1 MQNRVKL
8 TKRQIKE
15 DKFTTFMLNAKSQF
29 MESWQFYVIG
39 VVAVIVIGAGAIYFA
54 NYKEARSQDASARFA
69 QAMASYRNQQNQ
81 IAIVALNEI
90 VEDYG
95 GEDVAEQ
102 ATFLLGKL
110 NYEVRNYPEAMRFF
124 EMYLSKY
131 RSSKLDRAASLAG
144 LAVCNENQSELETA
158 MEKYLAAYNEYP
170 DGPLAG
176 DYELS
181 VLRLALKTGDMAS
194 ARVRLES
201 IQGNYEGSELAKTAV
216 RIFHELGQS

>member
-29 MESWQFYVIG
+29 MESWQFYIIG
-39 VVAVIVIGAGAIYFA
+39 VVAVIVIGAGAFYYA
-54 NYKEARSQDASARFA
+54 DYKETRSQDAAARFA

-131 RSSKLDRAASLAG
+131 QSNKLDRAASLAG

-194 ARVRLES
+194 ARERLES
-201 IQGNYEGSELAKTAV
+201 IQGNYQGSELAKAAV